1 MEYSNE
7 TYNNYKANYSC
18 SYNQLDSSEDCSCHG
33 FLINFLTAFMTNF
46 HFEYLIIGS
55 SNIKR
60 MTSTRSF
67 YGFLNKYIFTYILL
81 KIIFHL
87 CSN

>member
-7 TYNNYKANYSC
+7 TYNNSEVDYSC
-18 SYNQLDSSEDCSCHG
+18 SYNQLGSSEDCSCHC
-33 FLINFLTAFMTNF
+33 FLINFLTAFMTSF

-55 SNIKR
+55 INIKR
-60 MTSTRSF
+60 MISTCSF

-81 KIIFHL
+81 KTIF
-87 CSN
+87 